1 MNKRQ
6 LLIFPILASVAVSCK
21 KDTLVEVVDVPA
33 TPIVAVEQK
42 GGKPSDLKA
51 NEGAFQLYELPF
63 EYRALEPHFDGATME
78 FHYSKHLLPYV
89 NALNKVVVG
98 TKYEVLELE
107 PILKNLNFTDTEV
120 RNNAGAV
127 YNHNFFF
134 EAIAPKAGGE
144 PEGELMDA
152 INKDFGSFGEF
163 VRQFS
168 ETSVKLNGSGW
179 TWLMS
184 DKYGRLR
191 IITTPNND
199 APQMKGLGIT
209 GIPLLNLDV
218 WEHAYYLKFQ
228 NKKREYAN
236 TFFSVVNWEKVEQR
250 YAAFS
255 KSTAPAYQV
264 PVTSETSTPANT
276 ETAPVEKPKPV
287 DQDEE

>member
-1 MNKRQ
+1 MKNKSV
-6 LLIFPILASVAVSCK
+6 LFLTVLASIVSCK

-33 TPIVAVEQK
+33 TPIVAIEQK

-51 NEGAFQLYELPF
+51 AEGAFELYALPF
-63 EYRALEPHFDGATME
+63 NYQALEPHVDATTME
-78 FHYSKHLLPYV
+78 LHYAKHLLPYV
-89 NALNKVVVG
+89 NALNKSIVG
-98 TKYEVLELE
+98 KKYESMEIVD
-107 PILKNLNFTDTEV
+107 ILKNLNFSDVDV

-134 EAIAPKAGGE
+134 ESIAPKAGGE
-144 PEGELMDA
+144 PEGELLEA
-152 INKDFGSFGEF
+152 INRDFGSFDEF

-168 ETSVKLNGSGW
+168 ETSVKLQGSGW
-179 TWLMS
+179 TWLLS

-199 APQMKGLGIT
+199 APQTKGLGIV

-236 TFFSVVNWEKVEQR
+236 TFFSVVNWDKVEER
-250 YAAFS
+250 YGAFS
-255 KSTAPAYQV
+255 KSSAPAASAPSATTETIEV
-264 PVTSETSTPANT
+264 PVEAPKT
-276 ETAPVEKPKPV
+276 EEKTN
-287 DQDEE
+287 